1 MALKTGS
8 SEAVQGSFPL
18 LFIALFFSSAFFPRQ
33 TMQGAYK
40 TIADI
45 NPVSHLVEGIR
56 GLVVDGLTAGHVAAA
71 LLIPA
76 AIGVVS
82 DRRSRAHPLL
92 TIGGPMSTTIIVRRP
107 AGQAE
112 GGTLLRSAR
121 GLALRGLRSIRRLP
135 SAFFPALA
143 MPIFQTI
150 AFSGTF
156 FAITKIPGFPTDR
169 SVNWYL
175 PLATCMGSA
184 SPASASASAPSA
196 TSRAGSSTACGWR
209 RRRGLALII
218 GPLITAW
225 TRVLIVITGV
235 LIVGFLFGARLTGGV
250 LGLVMLYVAGLGVA
264 TAAAGWALGLAYR
277 FGDMRAAALMQLTFF
292 TAIFL
297 SDAQTPLNV
306 MTGWLHAVARVNP
319 FTNILRLAREGWLG
333 DVTWDGTWGGLR
345 GDRGDQR
352 ADA

>member
-1 MALKTGS
+1 MTTT
-8 SEAVQGSFPL
+8 VP
-18 LFIALFFSSAFFPRQ
+18 FSTS
-33 TMQGAYK
+33 
-40 TIADI
+40 
-45 NPVSHLVEGIR
+45 
-56 GLVVDGLTAGHVAAA
+56 
-71 LLIPA
+71 
-76 AIGVVS
+76 
-82 DRRSRAHPLL
+82 
-92 TIGGPMSTTIIVRRP
+92 P

-112 GGTLLRSAR
+112 GGTLVRSAG

-175 PLATCMGSA
+175 PLATCMGSGF
-184 SPASASASAPSA
+184 
-196 TSRAGSSTACGWR
+196 AGIGLGFSTVRDIESGPPR
-209 RRRGLALII
+209 LALIS

-225 TRVLIVITGV
+225 TRVLLVVTGV

-250 LGLVMLYVAGLGVA
+250 LGLVLLYVAGLGVA

-292 TAIFL
+292 NAIFL

-333 DVTWDGTWGGLR
+333 DVTWNGTWGGLVAIVAISGLTLTFAYR
-345 GDRGDQR
+345 GLSRLAR
-352 ADA
+352 